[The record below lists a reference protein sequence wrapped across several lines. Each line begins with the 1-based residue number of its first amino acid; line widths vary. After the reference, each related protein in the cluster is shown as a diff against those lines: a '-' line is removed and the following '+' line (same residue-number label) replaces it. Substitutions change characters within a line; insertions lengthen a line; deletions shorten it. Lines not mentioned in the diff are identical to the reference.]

1 MHILIVEDEEKIAK
15 AVAEGLKKE
24 HFMTTIASTGE
35 DAFFLLSTQ
44 KFDMVLLDLML
55 PGRDG
60 LQILTALRKQNCY
73 TPVLVLTAR
82 DSIED
87 RVIGLDS
94 GADDYLIKPF
104 AFPELLARIRALSRR
119 GKSERPVKLKV
130 SDLELDCISRKVTR
144 SGIDILLTTR
154 EFELLEYLMRN
165 KGNIVSREMLANEV
179 WQVMARVTALD
190 NVIDVHIARLRKK
203 IDEEFEPKILRT
215 VRGLGFI
222 VKEEKQ

>member
-24 HFMTTIASTGE
+24 HFKVTIVSTGE
-35 DAFFLLSTQ
+35 DAFFLLNTQ

-60 LQILTALRKQNCY
+60 LEILKALRKQNCN
-73 TPVLVLTAR
+73 TPVLVITAC

-87 RVIGLDS
+87 RVKGLDS
-94 GADDYLIKPF
+94 GADDYLTKPF
-104 AFPELLARIRALSRR
+104 AFPELLARIKALSRR
-119 GKSERPVKLKV
+119 GMSDRPVNLKV

-144 SGIDILLTTR
+144 GGIDILLTTR

-165 KGNIVSREMLANEV
+165 QGNIVSREMLANEV
-179 WQVMARVTALD
+179 WQVIARVTALD

-203 IDEEFEPKILRT
+203 IDEEFEPKILKT

-222 VKEEKQ
+222 IKEEKQ

>member
-1 MHILIVEDEEKIAK
+1 MHILVVEDEEKIAK
-15 AVAEGLKKE
+15 ALAEGLTKE
-24 HFMTTIASTGE
+24 HFQVTSAITGE

-44 KFDMVLLDLML
+44 KFDLVLLDIML

-60 LQILTALRKQNCY
+60 LQILKAIRKQNCY
-73 TPVLVLTAR
+73 TPVLIITAR

-87 RVIGLDS
+87 RVLGLDS

-130 SDLELDCISRKVTR
+130 ANLEIDCLLRKVNR
-144 SGIDILLTTR
+144 AGIDISLTTK

-165 KGNIVSREMLANEV
+165 HGNIVTREMLATDV
-179 WQVMARVTALD
+179 WQIMSRVTALD

-203 IDEEFEPKILRT
+203 IDEDFEPKILKT
-215 VRGLGFI
+215 VRGIGFTI
-222 VKEEKQ
+222 NDEKK